1 MEEMHETIKDLLD
14 NDPSYTI
21 LQLHYEAVKNAPFSF
36 DLYQQRF
43 DTITDAEFDTF
54 FRQLVDQALPAN
66 HTVNEVLVDW
76 RFFRILSKED
86 RKLLTKC
93 IGKLERLENL
103 EISGLAADPFGVEL
117 SLATL
122 TESLVYNTQLQKLSF
137 DGSGCIA
144 VGSQLELDNFVHT
157 IRAMPCLAELSIGN
171 LLISFPSEPSAGF
184 LDGMVQSIVAL
195 PNLSIL
201 QLSVIFH
208 RMRLL
213 RAPAVTPDVLA
224 AVSPRYKILTLDNC
238 GLNDEHC
245 IALATPCN
253 GSRLEALSLIENR
266 SIGFEGRKSLLG
278 LVRQTSCFTQ
288 LRTDTLEQYFEIDA
302 DIEVAL
308 HINQSRRRRHG
319 SFSLLELPDCLA
331 RLSQLG
337 GTLWRNDRYFL
348 FDIPLSAIYSF
359 LLQYPEIFECQLR
372 K

>member
-1 MEEMHETIKDLLD
+1 
-14 NDPSYTI
+14 
-21 LQLHYEAVKNAPFSF
+21 
-36 DLYQQRF
+36 
-43 DTITDAEFDTF
+43 
-54 FRQLVDQALPAN
+54 
-66 HTVNEVLVDW
+66 
-76 RFFRILSKED
+76 
-86 RKLLTKC
+86 
-93 IGKLERLENL
+93 
-103 EISGLAADPFGVEL
+103 
-117 SLATL
+117 
-122 TESLVYNTQLQKLSF
+122 
-137 DGSGCIA
+137 
-144 VGSQLELDNFVHT
+144 
-157 IRAMPCLAELSIGN
+157 MPCLAELSIGK

-337 GTLWRNDRYFL
+337 GTLRRNDRIQRYL
-348 FDIPLSAIYSF
+348 NANLENSKA
-359 LLQYPEIFECQLR
+359 
-372 K
+372 